1 MKKQGLSDAFSW
13 MKQRTLFS
21 TGDNRWA
28 SSPQE
33 RVEEEGEPPSSL
45 ILNVR
50 GDDDDMSEM
59 NPQLPDAGG
68 RRHFS
73 ISS

>member
-1 MKKQGLSDAFSW
+1 MKKQGLPDAFSW
-13 MKQRTLFS
+13 MKQRAALS
-21 TGDNRWA
+21 TNDKRW
-28 SSPQE
+28 SPQE
-33 RVEEEGEPPSSL
+33 IVEEEGEPPSSL

-68 RRHFS
+68 SRHFS